1 MCLMKYVG
9 VQQLMVGSGH
19 SHADES
25 YSENVS
31 LQTCKHSLLPDIRI
45 ISSEHFCLLDLTVWI
60 NLAWT

>member
-31 LQTCKHSLLPDIRI
+31 LQTCKHSDIRI